1 MEVRVNA
8 VRNFDCAQVPLPGQL
23 SAQEVK
29 RRRMGKDNRGNLE
42 ERGKGAP
49 VAYRYLA
56 CQPSK
61 GTNHEKEI

>member
-1 MEVRVNA
+1 MMQNSSEPVK
-8 VRNFDCAQVPLPGQL
+8 
-23 SAQEVK
+23 VK

-56 CQPSK
+56 CQPGK
-61 GTNHEKEI
+61 GTNHDKEI